1 MKQIAI
7 QYLESRPELAAR
19 PVDAVRQ
26 RLRIAGER
34 LPISNILIGW
44 HLPHH
49 LLEACHQ
56 ETGKLG
62 AKFYRWHPLLTGD
75 GTFYPCPEWRVI
87 GLNGEPIAGF
97 QDMPEFTFVC
107 PNRPAAAEAVLRR
120 VDEIISSGD
129 YDGVFLD
136 RIRFPSPASNPAA
149 ALGCFCK
156 SCQQAA
162 TQKDLDL
169 AEIRTTLQEW
179 VKKPSGRCDLV
190 RILLKPPETQP
201 DTQQA
206 QALQTFIKFRSESI
220 TAFVSKVVD
229 QFHANGLL
237 VGLDCFSPMLAPMVG
252 QDLSALGK
260 PVDWVKLM
268 SYAHT
273 LGPAGLPFELLELAE
288 WLTAQA
294 DLNTIEA
301 MQFLINAVNLPLP
314 NDPTTLRRKGLS
326 SQALQLEVK
335 RGLDQIDTPVLF
347 GVELVEIEGV
357 AELDSLQIREDLSAV
372 HAMQPAGL
380 ALSWDLWDM
389 PLERLDLV
397 REIWF
402 MSGN

>member
-1 MKQIAI
+1 
-7 QYLESRPELAAR
+7 
-19 PVDAVRQ
+19 
-26 RLRIAGER
+26 
-34 LPISNILIGW
+34 
-44 HLPHH
+44 
-49 LLEACHQ
+49 
-56 ETGKLG
+56 
-62 AKFYRWHPLLTGD
+62 
-75 GTFYPCPEWRVI
+75 
-87 GLNGEPIAGF
+87 
-97 QDMPEFTFVC
+97 MPEFTFVC
-107 PNRPAAAEAVLRR
+107 PNRTAAAEAVLRR

-149 ALGCFCK
+149 ALGCFCE
-156 SCQQAA
+156 SCQEAA
-162 TQKDLDL
+162 AQKGLDL
-169 AEIRTTLQEW
+169 AEIRTSLQEW
-179 VKKPSGRCDLV
+179 IKKPSGRCDLV
-190 RILLKPPETQP
+190 RVLLQPPETQP

-273 LGPAGLPFELLELAE
+273 LGPTGLPFELLELAE
-288 WLTAQA
+288 WLTVKAN
-294 DLNTIEA
+294 LKTTEA

-314 NDPTTLRRKGLS
+314 NNPTTLYRKGLS
-326 SQALQLEVK
+326 SRALQLEVR
-335 RGLDQIDTPVLF
+335 RGLDQIDTPVLI

-372 HAMQPAGL
+372 LALQPAGL
-380 ALSWDLWDM
+380 VLSWDLWDM

-402 MSGN
+402 Q

>member
-7 QYLESRPELAAR
+7 QYLEGCPELAAR
-19 PVDAVRQ
+19 PVDAVRR
-26 RLRIAGER
+26 RLRIAGEK
-34 LPISNILIGW
+34 LPISSILIGW

-49 LLEACHQ
+49 LLEACRQ
-56 ETGKLG
+56 ETAKLE
-62 AKFYRWHPLLTGD
+62 AKFYRWHPLLSGD
-75 GTFYPCPEWRVI
+75 GTFYPRPEWKVF

-136 RIRFPSPASNPAA
+136 RIRFPSPASNPTA
-149 ALGCFCK
+149 ALGCFCE

-179 VKKPSGRCDLV
+179 VKKPSGRCDMV
-190 RILLKPPETQP
+190 RLLLQPPETQP

-220 TAFVSKVVD
+220 TTFVSKVVD

-252 QDLSALGK
+252 QDLRALGK

-288 WLTAQA
+288 LLTAQA
-294 DLNTIEA
+294 DLKTTDA

-372 HAMQPAGL
+372 HALQPAGL

-389 PLERLDLV
+389 PLDRLDLV

-402 MSGN
+402 Q

>member
-1 MKQIAI
+1 
-7 QYLESRPELAAR
+7 
-19 PVDAVRQ
+19 
-26 RLRIAGER
+26 
-34 LPISNILIGW
+34 
-44 HLPHH
+44 
-49 LLEACHQ
+49 
-56 ETGKLG
+56 
-62 AKFYRWHPLLTGD
+62 
-75 GTFYPCPEWRVI
+75 
-87 GLNGEPIAGF
+87 
-97 QDMPEFTFVC
+97 MPEFTFVC

-120 VDEIISSGD
+120 VDEIISNGD

-149 ALGCFCK
+149 ALGCFCE
-156 SCQQAA
+156 SCQEAA

-169 AEIRTTLQEW
+169 AEIRTSLQGW
-179 VKKPSGRCDLV
+179 IKKPSGRCDLV
-190 RILLKPPETQP
+190 RLLLQPPETQP

-288 WLTAQA
+288 WLTVQA
-294 DLNTIEA
+294 ELKTTDA
-301 MQFLINAVNLPLP
+301 MQFLINAVNLPFP
-314 NDPTTLRRKGLS
+314 NDPTNLRRKGLS

-357 AELDSLQIREDLSAV
+357 AELDHLQIREDLSAV
-372 HAMQPAGL
+372 LALQPAGL
-380 ALSWDLWDM
+380 VLSWDLWDM

-402 MSGN
+402 MSGY